1 MLKVAITGNI
11 ASGKSLFESFLKNL
25 GFKVLCLDNVTH
37 LLYENSDVLKDFLL
51 KKFNTISRA
60 EISKKVFKNPSLK
73 SELEK
78 AIYPLILDEMEKF
91 FIENKSEKYVFVSAA
106 VLFEAGFKQYFD
118 KIIFIKADENIRLQR
133 LMDRNNLSKDEAKI
147 RIKSQKPE
155 DEKIKLSDFVI
166 DNSGT
171 VLELENAANAFI
183 SKLSAL

>member
-73 SELEK
+73 SELK
-78 AIYPLILDEMEKF
+78 KT
-91 FIENKSEKYVFVSAA
+91 
-106 VLFEAGFKQYFD
+106 YFD